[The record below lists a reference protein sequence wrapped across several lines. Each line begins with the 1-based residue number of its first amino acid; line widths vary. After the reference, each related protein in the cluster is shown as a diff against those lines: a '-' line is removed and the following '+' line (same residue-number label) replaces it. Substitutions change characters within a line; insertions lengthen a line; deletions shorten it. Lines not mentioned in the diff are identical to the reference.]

1 MKKSE
6 LFKIQNNT
14 LKVSI
19 GNVLIAEP
27 FFSDPHFMRS
37 VILMID
43 HNNKEGSLGI
53 IFNKRVPASI
63 NDLINDF
70 PEFKA
75 DVYFGGPVETNR
87 IFFIHTVGNLIPDS
101 YKICGNIYWSNNVNA
116 LKALIKNNLI
126 QTHEVRFYVGYSGW
140 DAGQLHNELKA
151 NAWLVGK
158 FSSKELLNTNP
169 KNMWKTFVD
178 KMGDR
183 YSLWSK
189 FPTNPSFN

>member
-1 MKKSE
+1 MNKDE
-6 LFKIQNNT
+6 LFKIQSNT

-43 HNNKEGSLGI
+43 HDKEGSFGI
-53 IFNKRVPASI
+53 IFNKRIPASI
-63 NDLINDF
+63 NDLIKDF

-87 IFFIHTVGNLIPDS
+87 IFFIHTVGEMIPDS
-101 YKICGNIYWSNNVNA
+101 YKVIDNIYWSYNINA

-126 QTHEVRFYVGYSGW
+126 QSHEVRFFVGYSGW
-140 DAGQLHNELKA
+140 DAGQLRNELKV

-158 FSSKELLNTNP
+158 FSSKDLLTTNP
-169 KNMWKTFVD
+169 KTMWKSFVD
-178 KMGDR
+178 KMGKR

-189 FPTNPSFN
+189 FPVNPSEN

>member
-27 FFSDPHFMRS
+27 FFSDPHVMRS

-75 DVYFGGPVETNR
+75 DVYFGGNT
-87 IFFIHTVGNLIPDS
+87 
-101 YKICGNIYWSNNVNA
+101 
-116 LKALIKNNLI
+116 KAC
-126 QTHEVRFYVGYSGW
+126 R
-140 DAGQLHNELKA
+140 
-151 NAWLVGK
+151 
-158 FSSKELLNTNP
+158 
-169 KNMWKTFVD
+169 
-178 KMGDR
+178 R
-183 YSLWSK
+183 C
-189 FPTNPSFN
+189 